1 MQTPCLYVIGFN
13 YFPLLGVNREAEK
26 VGTTW
31 HPESR
36 KFQYTTAHATV
47 PVYRRIYKLDPTSF
61 SNHSD
66 LYNLDSIKFPVYL
79 KKIKR
84 TNLHVELG
92 GGTEFYW
99 RDKILYEIIEDF
111 LEFQKIRIVE
121 IIYEDPYPL
130 PPKTNIDKKQL
141 RDIISNETEL
151 RENTLWNRFLSTF
164 LLGKTPR
171 RIQIELWD
179 KFDAI
184 SRPHKGIIQWP
195 TGVGKTAGMLMM
207 VVLAA
212 EKARQNGEYYRGIIV
227 SPKNDIFDT
236 ISKNF
241 NKLSE
246 FGISVYDGTHAKF
259 SKLSFPSNEHLLI
272 IATHSALVTSG
283 LNSLPLITH
292 FHYDEVHR
300 ISGEKLFEDLKVML
314 KTWNTAFLTGTSA
327 TPLTCS
333 GIQRDKIIELFG
345 NDYIISRCDMDE
357 AVTEGWIAKPRFHV
371 NIVSKSDERS
381 AILKSFVDIIENT
394 ITQKKVKNWNG
405 GKVIAYIPTSI
416 EDVLFASEYAKQKLY
431 TAKIYTAIGEDR
443 TDTNFCNDP
452 ADGTTRVLFA
462 CQRYR
467 EGSDIP
473 GIEMTC
479 ILVGDYTAANIMI
492 QTAGRALRND
502 YVGKEGW
509 CVIVRPSE
517 DGTTEENVLDTIILN
532 ILDFQGDSTR
542 VYDKSEIKKLL
553 DSTLTLLA
561 DGNESDIET
570 TILRIQSAYIRRE
583 FRNGTLTFDKART
596 LCISN
601 NIRNISNYKQFRD
614 INLCLPFEPWRD
626 RMSAYDF
633 FHPES
638 IQRISIDDFKKTLVK
653 NLICTTE
660 QYSNWI
666 SSQPVTFPTVEECV
680 EGYFLGINN
689 FQQLLP
695 EGRRRR

>member
-13 YFPLLGVNREAEK
+13 YFPLPGVNREAEK

-61 SNHSD
+61 SDHAD

-84 TNLHVELG
+84 INLHVELG

-99 RDKILYEIIEDF
+99 RDEILYNILESF
-111 LEFQKIRIVE
+111 LEEKNIRILE
-121 IIYEDPYPL
+121 IIYEDPYL
-130 PPKTNIDKKQL
+130 TPPKTNIDKKRL
-141 RDIISNETEL
+141 RDIISQETDI
-151 RENTLWNRFLSTF
+151 RETTLWNRFISTF
-164 LLGKTPR
+164 LPGKTPR

-179 KFDAI
+179 KFDSI
-184 SRPHKGIIQWP
+184 SAPYKGIIQWP
-195 TGVGKTAGMLMM
+195 TGVGKTTGMLMT

-212 EKARQNGEYYRGIIV
+212 EKARQKGEYYRGIIV

-236 ISKNF
+236 ISKDF

-259 SKLSFPSNEHLLI
+259 SKLSFRTNEHILI
-272 IATHSALVTSG
+272 IATHAALVTSG
-283 LNSLPLITH
+283 LKSLPPITH

-300 ISGEKLFEDLKVML
+300 ISGEKLFEDLNVML
-314 KTWNTAFLTGTSA
+314 KTWNTMFLTGTSA

-333 GIQRDKIIELFG
+333 GIQRDKIVELFG
-345 NDYIISRCDMDE
+345 NNYIMSRCDMDE
-357 AVTEGWIAKPRFHV
+357 AIKEGWIATPRFHV
-371 NIVSKSDERS
+371 NIVSKSDDRS
-381 AILKSFVDIIENT
+381 AILKSFVDT
-394 ITQKKVKNWNG
+394 IGNSISQKKSKNWNG

-416 EDVLFASEYAKQKLY
+416 EDVRFASDYAKQKLEN
-431 TAKIYTAIGEDR
+431 AKIYIAIGGDR

-452 ADGTTRVLFA
+452 ADGTVRVLFS

-467 EGSDIP
+467 EGSDIR

-479 ILVGDYTAANIMI
+479 ILVGEYTAANIMI

-502 YVGKEGW
+502 YHGKEGW

-517 DGTTEENVLDTIILN
+517 DGATEETVLDTIVLN
-532 ILDFQGDSTR
+532 ILDLQGDPSK
-542 VYDKSEIKKLL
+542 VYDKTEIKKLM
-553 DSTLTLLA
+553 DSTLTLFT

-583 FRNGTLTFDKART
+583 FRNGSLTFDKARRMC
-596 LCISN
+596 LANQIY
-601 NIRNISNYKQFRD
+601 NISDYKKFRE
-614 INLCLPFEPWRD
+614 INVCLPFEPWRD

-638 IQRISIDDFKKTLVK
+638 VHRIPIDDFKKTLLL
-653 NLICTTE
+653 NMLYTTE
-660 QYSNWI
+660 QYSKWVG
-666 SSQPVTFPTVEECV
+666 SQQVSFPTVEECV
-680 EGYFLGINN
+680 EGYFPGINN

>member
-1 MQTPCLYVIGFN
+1 MQTPCIYVIGFN
-13 YFPLLGVNREAEK
+13 YFPLPGVNREAEK

-47 PVYRRIYKLDPTSF
+47 PIYRRIYKLDPTSF

-79 KKIKR
+79 KKIKK
-84 TNLHVELG
+84 NKLHVELG

-99 RDKILYEIIEDF
+99 RDENLYKLIEDF
-111 LEFQKIRIVE
+111 LEYQKIRVLE
-121 IIYEDPYPL
+121 IIYEDPYPV
-130 PPKTNIDKKQL
+130 PPSTTIIKKRL

-179 KFDAI
+179 TFE
-184 SRPHKGIIQWP
+184 SVSESYKGIIQWP
-195 TGVGKTAGMLMM
+195 TGVGKTTGMLMLA
-207 VVLAA
+207 VLAC
-212 EKARQNGEYYRGIIV
+212 EKARQKGEYYRGIIV

-236 ISKNF
+236 ISKDF

-246 FGISVYDGTHAKF
+246 FGMIVYDGTHAKF
-259 SKLSFPSNEHLLI
+259 SKLSFPSNKHIII
-272 IATHSALVTSG
+272 IATHAALVRSG
-283 LNSLPLITH
+283 LNSLPPITH

-300 ISGEKLFEDLKVML
+300 ISGEKLFEDLKIML
-314 KTWNTAFLTGTSA
+314 KTWNTMFLTGTSA

-333 GIQRDKIIELFG
+333 GIQREKITELFG
-345 NDYIISRCDMDE
+345 DEYIMSRCDMDE
-357 AVTEGWIAKPRFHV
+357 AVKEGWIATPRFHV
-371 NIVSKSDERS
+371 NVVSKSEDRS
-381 AILKSFVDIIENT
+381 AILKSFVDTIENT
-394 ITQKKVKNWNG
+394 ILQKKHKNWNG

-416 EDVLFASEYAKQKLY
+416 EDVRFSSEYAKKKFN
-431 TAKIYTAIGEDR
+431 TAKIYTAIDGDR

-452 ADGTTRVLFA
+452 ADGTVRILFA

-467 EGSDIP
+467 EGSDIL

-479 ILVGDYTAANIMI
+479 ILVGDHTAANIMI

-502 YVGKEGW
+502 YFGKEGW

-517 DGTTEENVLDTIILN
+517 DGITEETVLDTIILN
-532 ILDFQGDSTR
+532 ILDLQGYLTKP
-542 VYDKSEIKKLL
+542 YDKAEIREII
-553 DSTLTLLA
+553 DTSLTLFT
-561 DGNESDIET
+561 DGNEYDIET

-583 FRNGTLTFDKART
+583 FRNGSLTFDKARN
-596 LCISN
+596 LCLIN
-601 NIRNISNYKQFRD
+601 NIHSILDYKKFRET
-614 INLCLPFEPWRD
+614 NVCLPFEPWRD
-626 RMSAYDF
+626 RMTAYDF
-633 FHPES
+633 FHPHS
-638 IQRISIDDFKKTLVK
+638 INRMSIDDFKKTLLL
-653 NLICTTE
+653 NMIYTTE
-660 QYSNWI
+660 QYSIWMRTQ
-666 SSQPVTFPTVEECV
+666 STQFPSVEECV
-680 EGYFLGINN
+680 EGYFSGISN

-695 EGRRRR
+695 DGRRRR